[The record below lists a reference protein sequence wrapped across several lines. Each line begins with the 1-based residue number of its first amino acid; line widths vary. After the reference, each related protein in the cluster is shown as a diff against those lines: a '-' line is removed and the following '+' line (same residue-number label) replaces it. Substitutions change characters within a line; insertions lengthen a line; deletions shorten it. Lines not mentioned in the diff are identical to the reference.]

1 MMKKLMT
8 VVLALG
14 LLLSFAGC
22 AKQTPPQA
30 GPAGTPEEI
39 IEKIYENHQT
49 LKLNVMTNQI
59 DLSDAD
65 AVSYNTGLPSGDKLS
80 ALCISEPM
88 ISSQAYS
95 LVVARVKDAA
105 DAPQVAKDIYDKA
118 NTAKWVCVDADT
130 KTAAYCGDVV
140 MFFMVGSQFAESATT
155 DTMLEA
161 FKTVCGGNVTVVG

>member
-1 MMKKLMT
+1 MKKL
-8 VVLALG
+8 VSICLALG
-14 LLLSFAGC
+14 LLLSIAGC
-22 AKQTPPQA
+22 AKEVAPQM

-39 IEKIYENHQT
+39 IAKIYENHQSLQ
-49 LKLNVMTNQI
+49 LKVITMDI
-59 DLSDAD
+59 DLNDGD
-65 AVSYNTGLPSGDKLS
+65 AVRYNTGLESGDKLS
-80 ALCISEPM
+80 AASLSEAM
-88 ISSQAYS
+88 MGQAYS

-105 DAPQVAKDIYDKA
+105 DAPQVAKDIYD
-118 NTAKWVCVDADT
+118 NVDTAKWICVNADT